1 MMSTEIN
8 KTRSRTDLSH
18 VDTLADLLKEK
29 QIVKARIK
37 LHEEELAKQW
47 HKFPAESFK
56 FAVRKIVPFYLNN
69 KILDKSWSIVS
80 SVTGLLSKTGKAD
93 AKKEMLGSAKKLGV
107 FTAIRALYNYWRK
120 KK

>member
-8 KTRSRTDLSH
+8 KGGLKSDLSH
-18 VDTLADLLKEK
+18 VDTLADLIKEK
-29 QIVKARIK
+29 QLVKARIK

-47 HKFPAESFK
+47 DKLPAETFK
-56 FAVRKIVPFYLNN
+56 LVVRKVVPFYLNN

-80 SVTGLLSKTGKAD
+80 SVTGLLSKAGRVD

-107 FTAIRALYNYWRK
+107 FTAIRAVYNYIRK